1 VTISR
6 KSGLSCKAAFNA
18 GSASLKIF
26 LLWEKGQAYM

>member
-26 LLWEKGQAYM
+26 LL